1 MKLSTRGRYGTR
13 AMLDIALHQ
22 SDGPVPLKDIA
33 HREDV
38 SLSYLEH
45 IIAPLSAAGLVQS
58 TRGPHGGVMLV
69 RPPEGIRLSDVIR
82 VLEGSVAPV
91 ECVDHPSTCKR
102 SGLCVTRDVWTEMKK
117 AIEGVLE
124 STTLQ
129 DLMKRQKTREQPMY
143 YI

>member
-13 AMLDIALHQ
+13 ALLDIALNQ
-22 SDGPVPLKDIA
+22 SEGPVPLKDIA
-33 HREDV
+33 HRQDV

-45 IIAPLSAAGLVQS
+45 IMAPLSAAGLVQS

-69 RPPEGIRLSDVIR
+69 KTPAGIRLSDVIQ

-91 ECVDHPSTCKR
+91 ECVDNPKTCER
-102 SGLCVTRDVWTEMKK
+102 SGLCVTREVWTEMKK
-117 AIEGVLE
+117 AVEGVLE

-129 DLMKRQKTREQPMY
+129 DLMERQKKKEQPMY